1 MCGTERESVLRNES
15 RLERAR
21 ERESKRKREW
31 ESEKGIYDKF
41 APPMNKKR
49 WTKETSCLADSR
61 LISHRPRLS
70 RLKKVTEHK
79 HFRNWVLLH
88 LKKSVSNCFLIWYE
102 VQLVK
107 EQLVLEVCLPM
118 HTGVKQSFFLTID
131 TNEGVKS
138 KVTLI
143 KVFSSQ
149 GPSSSVA
156 RIIYLIVVVRCRK
169 KIRKLE
175 ASAIVRSS
183 KSQKHKVK
191 TKPD

>member
-1 MCGTERESVLRNES
+1 
-15 RLERAR
+15 
-21 ERESKRKREW
+21 
-31 ESEKGIYDKF
+31 
-41 APPMNKKR
+41 MNKKR

-107 EQLVLEVCLPM
+107 ELEVCLPIQ
-118 HTGVKQSFFLTID
+118 TGKGVKQSFFPTID

-138 KVTLI
+138 KLTLI

-149 GPSSSVA
+149 GPSSSVG

-169 KIRKLE
+169 KIKKLE
-175 ASAIVRSS
+175 ASAIIRSS
-183 KSQKHKVK
+183 KSQKHIVK